1 MNVVFIIGILV
12 AMASP
17 SETAPYVVAW
27 STLLGGI
34 IQVVVQLPAL
44 KRAGFSIRPSFKLH
58 SPAVLSVAKL
68 MLPAIFG
75 AAVYQLTIFINTV
88 FASLVGEGAVSALF
102 YADRV
107 VQFPIGIFSIALAS
121 VLLPVLSNA
130 ASTKDETGFNR
141 NLLNSLRFTSFVI
154 IPVSGFIAFFAQPIV
169 ELLFMRGK
177 FGAADVTRVALAVQA
192 YCVGLWGTSCHTM
205 AVRAFIAKKDTV
217 TPVIVGMITLSV
229 TIFLSIILIGPI
241 SIPNNSGLGSGVGWI
256 QQNSLIGVWAK
267 QFNFG
272 HAGIA
277 LSSSIGSIVSFL
289 AIVAILKRRQ
299 LDLNFGPFLRT
310 SIKTIL
316 ATGLTILLT
325 QHLGKVLHEVSD
337 TSGGVLV
344 AVQAAGSIVIFCLT
358 SFILRIPENKETFL
372 ALQRLIGGRR

>member
-1 MNVVFIIGILV
+1 
-12 AMASP
+12 
-17 SETAPYVVAW
+17 
-27 STLLGGI
+27 
-34 IQVVVQLPAL
+34 
-44 KRAGFSIRPSFKLH
+44 
-58 SPAVLSVAKL
+58 